1 MAALAEGLNVII
13 AAPQA
18 QSSGSSASIIGAE
31 TDGSISFE
39 RRELRGSSDI
49 PAFAVDAAPAL
60 IALIAAHGAF
70 GPVPDLVLSGIN
82 RGANVGR
89 AILHSGTVGAALTGG
104 VNGAR
109 GLAVSLDVGMNPL
122 QCYWNA
128 PVPFIRE
135 LLPALLQ
142 QPRGTVFN
150 LNVPNSDGGVLEL
163 REGTLATFGSCKPPW
178 PRAAKRTCGCRCR
191 TPRPVRMRPATPHCW
206 TPASPRSPTSSRSWR
221 HPCPRWSP
229 RPSRRIA
236 GQHPIRGNRVM
247 SSSQVRRGSRRVVLR
262 REVPCPQVPKKP
274 PRPSR
279 RCAGG

>member
-1 MAALAEGLNVII
+1 MSARDTGSNPVTALITNDDGIESPGLHQLAVAALSEGLSVIV

-39 RRELRGSSDI
+39 RRELDGLENI

-109 GLAVSLDVGMNPL
+109 GLAVSLNVGMNPL
-122 QCYWNA
+122 QCFWKA
-128 PVPFIRE
+128 PVPFVRE
-135 LLPALLQ
+135 LLPVLLQ
-142 QPRGTVFN
+142 QPQGTVFN
-150 LNVPNSDGGVLEL
+150 LNVPNTDGGVLQL
-163 REGTLATFGSCKPPW
+163 REGTLATFGIVQTTMAKSGEETVRLSVSDTPTDQD
-178 PRAAKRTCGCRCR
+178 AASDAALLDAGF
-191 TPRPVRMRPATPHCW
+191 ATVTNILSIVEAS
-206 TPASPRSPTSSRSWR
+206 TPALVAAT
-221 HPCPRWSP
+221 
-229 RPSRRIA
+229 
-236 GQHPIRGNRVM
+236 
-247 SSSQVRRGSRRVVLR
+247 
-262 REVPCPQVPKKP
+262 
-274 PRPSR
+274 
-279 RCAGG
+279 